1 MCMTRTMM
9 ARELLNRS
17 KFDGGCMHNQPTA
30 IWHSE
35 HVRFSRLL
43 DVLEKQV
50 IAFHD
55 GGEPNYR
62 LMLEIVDY
70 LRSYPD
76 RFHHPREDVAF
87 ERLIAKE
94 SALKPLVSRLHQEH
108 RVIAHAGE
116 AFREKLDAVLNGAM
130 IPRERVEA
138 AAAIYLVYYRK
149 HIETE
154 ERSIIPQAARLLDA
168 SDWEAV
174 AGAGPV
180 ESDRL
185 FGDDFDVRY
194 RDLRY
199 QIMQAGPL

>member
-1 MCMTRTMM
+1 
-9 ARELLNRS
+9 
-17 KFDGGCMHNQPTA
+17 MHNQPTA

-35 HVRFSRLL
+35 HVRFARLL

-50 IAFHD
+50 HAFHD
-55 GGEPNYR
+55 GGEPNYH

-87 ERLIAKE
+87 ERLTARDPG
-94 SALKPLVSRLHQEH
+94 LKAIVSRLHQEH

-116 AFREKLDAVLNGAM
+116 DFRKQLDAVLDGAM
-130 IPRERVEA
+130 IPREKVEA

-154 ERSIIPQAARLLDA
+154 ERTVIPEAARLLNA

-185 FGDDFDVRY
+185 FGEDFDVRY